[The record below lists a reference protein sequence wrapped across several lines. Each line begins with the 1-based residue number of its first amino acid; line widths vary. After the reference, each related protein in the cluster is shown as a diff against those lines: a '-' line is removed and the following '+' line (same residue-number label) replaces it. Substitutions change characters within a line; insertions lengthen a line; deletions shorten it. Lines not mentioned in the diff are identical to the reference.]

1 MPPDSNNLYLVQAV
15 SIGALG
21 LGALIWMMAHF
32 AGLAWQARMRDPQA
46 WLPAG
51 VLAALLSVAFVNLFH
66 AMFVRGTGLVL
77 AFVFSL
83 AVIALQDGETQHEPN
98 ETV

>member
-21 LGALIWMMAHF
+21 LGALMWMFLHF
-32 AGLAWQARMRDPQA
+32 AGVAERARKIAPHD

-51 VLAALLSVAFVNLFH
+51 VLASLVSVVIVNLFH
-66 AMFVRGTGLVL
+66 AMFVRGTALVL
-77 AFVFSL
+77 AFIFSL
-83 AVIALQDGETQHEPN
+83 AVIALLDSASQHTPQED
-98 ETV
+98 V